1 MAEKKKKAVDVAET
15 EKGKNKK
22 LDLNKSDKDSSKKES
37 SKKESAKKEN
47 SQKEG
52 SKSKSSESKQPA
64 KAAEKKPS
72 VFSKIA
78 KYFREC
84 KSEVKKIVWPTPK
97 ATFRNMGI
105 VLAVLLVIGLFIFVL
120 DTGLIALLGLIMDMG
135 KGA

>member
-1 MAEKKKKAVDVAET
+1 MADKKKKAVDVAE
-15 EKGKNKK
+15 KDKIADSAKK
-22 LDLNKSDKDSSKKES
+22 TDLKKES
-37 SKKESAKKEN
+37 KE
-47 SQKEG
+47 SQKES
-52 SKSKSSESKQPA
+52 SKSKSSESKQSA
-64 KAAEKKPS
+64 KDAEKKPS

-105 VLAVLLVIGLFIFVL
+105 VLAVLVLIGLFIFVL
-120 DTGLIALLGLIMDMG
+120 DTGLVALLGLIMDMG

>member
-1 MAEKKKKAVDVAET
+1 MADKKKKAVDVAE
-15 EKGKNKK
+15 KDKK
-22 LDLNKSDKDSSKKES
+22 ADSAKKTDLKKES
-37 SKKESAKKEN
+37 KE
-47 SQKEG
+47 SQKES
-52 SKSKSSESKQPA
+52 SKSKSSESKQSA
-64 KAAEKKPS
+64 KDAEKKPS

>member
-1 MAEKKKKAVDVAET
+1 MADKKKKAVDVAE
-15 EKGKNKK
+15 KDKK
-22 LDLNKSDKDSSKKES
+22 ADSAKDLDLKKKEDKKESKESKKES
-37 SKKESAKKEN
+37 SK
-47 SQKEG
+47 
-52 SKSKSSESKQPA
+52 SKTSESKQSA
-64 KAAEKKPS
+64 KDAEKKPS

-105 VLAVLLVIGLFIFVL
+105 VLAVLVLIGLFIFVL
-120 DTGLIALLGLIMDMG
+120 DTGLVALLGLIMDMG

>member
-1 MAEKKKKAVDVAET
+1 MWLKKKRTKKVDSVKKSENNT
-15 EKGKNKK
+15 ESKK
-22 LDLNKSDKDSSKKES
+22 ESKKDSSK
-37 SKKESAKKEN
+37 SKT
-47 SQKEG
+47 
-52 SKSKSSESKQPA
+52 SESKQPG
-64 KAAEKKPS
+64 KTAEKKPS

-105 VLAVLLVIGLFIFVL
+105 VLAVLVVIGLFIFVL

-135 KGA
+135 KAA

>member
-1 MAEKKKKAVDVAET
+1 MADKKKKAVDVD
-15 EKGKNKK
+15 EKDKIADSAKK
-22 LDLNKSDKDSSKKES
+22 TDLKKES
-37 SKKESAKKEN
+37 KE
-47 SQKEG
+47 SQKES
-52 SKSKSSESKQPA
+52 SKSKSSESKQSA
-64 KAAEKKPS
+64 KDAENKPS

-105 VLAVLLVIGLFIFVL
+105 VLAVLVVIGLFIFVL
-120 DTGLIALLGLIMDMG
+120 DTGLVALLGLIMDMG

>member
-1 MAEKKKKAVDVAET
+1 MADKKKKAVDVAEND
-15 EKGKNKK
+15 KIADSAKK
-22 LDLNKSDKDSSKKES
+22 TDLKKES
-37 SKKESAKKEN
+37 KE
-47 SQKEG
+47 SQKES
-52 SKSKSSESKQPA
+52 SKSKSSESKQSA
-64 KAAEKKPS
+64 KDAEKKPS

-105 VLAVLLVIGLFIFVL
+105 VLAVLVLIGLFIFVL
-120 DTGLIALLGLIMDMG
+120 DTGLVALLGLIMDMG

>member
-1 MAEKKKKAVDVAET
+1 MADKKKKAVDVAE
-15 EKGKNKK
+15 KDKIADSAKK
-22 LDLNKSDKDSSKKES
+22 TDSKKES
-37 SKKESAKKEN
+37 KE
-47 SQKEG
+47 SQKES
-52 SKSKSSESKQPA
+52 SKSKSSESKQSA
-64 KAAEKKPS
+64 KDAEKKPS

-105 VLAVLLVIGLFIFVL
+105 VLAVLVVIGLFIFVL
-120 DTGLIALLGLIMDMG
+120 DTGLVALLGLIMDMG